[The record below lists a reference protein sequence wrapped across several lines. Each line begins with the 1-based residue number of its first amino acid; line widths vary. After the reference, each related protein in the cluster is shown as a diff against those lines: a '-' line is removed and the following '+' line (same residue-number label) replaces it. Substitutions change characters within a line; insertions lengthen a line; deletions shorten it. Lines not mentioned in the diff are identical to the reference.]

1 MMSTQAIERRIDV
14 FFYGLF
20 MDASILRQNGV
31 APANP
36 RQAYVTEFA
45 LRIGQRATL
54 VPSNGARAYGMLV
67 ALSLSNLER
76 LYTAP
81 GLEQYR
87 PEAVLA
93 HTLDGLSVPAL
104 CYNLREEPQ
113 RGERNPE
120 YAMRLQTVL
129 RNLGFPREYV
139 DSVL

>member
-1 MMSTQAIERRIDV
+1 MSTQAIERRIDV

-20 MDASILRQNGV
+20 MDASVLRQYGV

-54 VPSNGARAYGMLV
+54 VPSDGARAYGMLV
-67 ALSLSNLER
+67 ALSRSNLER

-81 GLEQYR
+81 GFEQYR
-87 PEAVLA
+87 PEAVFA

-104 CYNLREEPQ
+104 CYNLREEPHP
-113 RGERNPE
+113 GERNSE
-120 YAMRLQTVL
+120 YAMRLQSVL
-129 RNLGFPREYV
+129 RNLGFPQEYV